1 MVKLTLYSKKDC
13 RLCDIAKEKLQ
24 FLQNELSFTFEEI
37 DIEKDREAFEKYKYL
52 IPVVEMDGRVIF
64 TYRIN
69 ENELKDLIGQK
80 SQHG

>member
-24 FLQNELSFTFEEI
+24 FLQNELSFTFEEF
-37 DIEKDREAFEKYKYL
+37 DIEKDSAVFEKYKYL
-52 IPVVEMDGRVIF
+52 IPVVEMEGRVIF

-69 ENELKDLIGQK
+69 ENELKDLIRQK
-80 SQHG
+80 SLPG